1 MKQTVWT
8 EPVEVNVDRNTSNV
22 VAGPFDALVLL
33 TDNWPH
39 QRGLNFVR
47 ARSACRAAL
56 DGRKSAEEARRC
68 FEEAVSEARLNRPH

>member
-8 EPVEVNVDRNTSNV
+8 EPVEVNVDKNTRNV

-39 QRGLNFVR
+39 LRGLNFVR

-56 DGRKSAEEARRC
+56 DGRKSVEEARRC
-68 FEEAVSEARLNRPH
+68 FEDAVSEAKLNRPH